1 MNIDIR
7 SHIIN
12 NFKNNSKDELK
23 SSINDSITEH
33 DEITLP
39 GMGVFMELVWNN
51 STEAMKE
58 EILNILEE
66 SVKEK

>member
-7 SHIIN
+7 NHIIN
-12 NFKNNSKDELK
+12 NFKNNSKEELR
-23 SSINDSITEH
+23 SSIVDSINEH

-51 STEAMKE
+51 STDAIKD

-66 SVKEK
+66 AVKEK